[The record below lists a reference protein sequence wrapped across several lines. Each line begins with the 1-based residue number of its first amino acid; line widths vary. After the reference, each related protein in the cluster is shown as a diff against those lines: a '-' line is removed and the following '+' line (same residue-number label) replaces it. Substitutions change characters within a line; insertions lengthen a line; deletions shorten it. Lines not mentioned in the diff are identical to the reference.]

1 MNVTELARRLRVNTK
16 VLLDILPGYGF
27 DIGKKSIKIDDRMAN
42 QVMKQWKRI
51 KYDLDRKQR
60 EELEDKKRKE
70 RELRKQEGVTVSLPR
85 LITVRDFSDRLQLP
99 VTQVITELMKSGI
112 LANQNQNIDYD
123 TAAIMAEELGFH
135 PVQVSTK
142 DVVDE

>member
-70 RELRKQEGVTVSLPR
+70 RELRKQEGVTV
-85 LITVRDFSDRLQLP
+85 
-99 VTQVITELMKSGI
+99 
-112 LANQNQNIDYD
+112 
-123 TAAIMAEELGFH
+123 
-135 PVQVSTK
+135 
-142 DVVDE
+142 